1 MHIFL
6 ACDMVLVME
15 CNNVM
20 RNKVIPH
27 VFVICDII
35 TGTLCQDVFTSPHLT
50 VLLRSVSTLY
60 CMNQS
65 TMPSEI
71 FYCRKVYLHT
81 QGLNLYCAL
90 YIELF

>member
-35 TGTLCQDVFTSPHLT
+35 TGTSCQDVFTSPHLT
-50 VLLRSVSTLY
+50 VPIRSVNIVLY
-60 CMNQS
+60 EPVHNS
-65 TMPSEI
+65 
-71 FYCRKVYLHT
+71 
-81 QGLNLYCAL
+81 
-90 YIELF
+90 